1 VDGYVDEPTCL
12 GVPPYLSTYPRYIAG
27 AIWQHSPKTDIIYQ
41 TIDSVR
47 ESFADA
53 IDLWSTS
60 DILILVAGMV
70 VPGKYIGGTPISVRE
85 TKELFSHQDLTAVPK
100 LLAGPWAKFGCGIE
114 GGRAAVSPEEL
125 SPPFDYLV
133 KGDTGLV
140 IAALANS
147 GWNFT
152 DTDFTMK
159 GDISNTGELTVRGA
173 RLVNQASG
181 FKRGY
186 IICEIETYR
195 GCPRYLTGG
204 CSFCT
209 EPLYGEPNQRPA
221 VQVAKEIE
229 ALYAQGVRAFRIG
242 KQADLFVYG
251 SPEMGEEEF
260 PTPNPAAVADLF
272 SKIRAVGPEIE
283 TLHIDN
289 VNPGTLARHPTESR
303 SVAKEIMQYHTVGD
317 VAAFGVESLDPVVIK
332 KNNLKATPNQVLD
345 AIKLLNEV
353 GAKREG
359 RSLPH
364 LLPGINL
371 VYGLPGERDQTL
383 EHNLQFLLGILEE
396 NLLVRRINIRQM
408 IGFQDTRATQGS
420 AGGVKRNQFFRH
432 KKRVRNLVD
441 VKMLEK
447 VAPKGTV
454 IGLVYLDKYQGKSLL
469 YRPLGTYP
477 LLCHMSNGVKPLD
490 RIEVMVVDHGPRSV
504 SVIPYPFQ
512 INNASMSQLE
522 SIPGMG
528 SKRAARVKIN
538 APFSNVAELESIM
551 EFDIPD
557 WLRES
562 IDFNES

>member
-1 VDGYVDEPTCL
+1 MDEPTCL

-41 TIDSVR
+41 TIDAVR
-47 ESFADA
+47 GSFADA

-60 DILILVAGMV
+60 DMVILVAGMV

-85 TKELFSHQDLTAVPK
+85 TKQLFSHQNLAEIPK
-100 LLAGPWAKFGCGIE
+100 LLAGPWAKYGCGIE
-114 GGRAAVSPEEL
+114 GGRVAVSPDEL

-140 IAALANS
+140 VAALASS
-147 GWNFT
+147 GWKFS
-152 DTDFTMK
+152 DIDFSMR
-159 GDISNTGELTVRGA
+159 GDICNTEELTTRGA
-173 RLVNQASG
+173 RLVNQAPG
-181 FKRGY
+181 FRRGY

-195 GCPRYLTGG
+195 GCSRYLTGG

-221 VQVAKEIE
+221 RQIISEIE
-229 ALYAQGVRAFRIG
+229 ALYNQGVRAFRIG

-251 SPEMGEEEF
+251 SPEMGDEEF
-260 PTPNPAAVADLF
+260 PTPNPSAVADLF
-272 SKIRAVGPEIE
+272 SKIREVGPEME

-289 VNPGTLARHPTESR
+289 VNPGTLARHPSESK
-303 SVAKEIMQYHTVGD
+303 SVAKEIMKYHTVGD
-317 VAAFGVESLDPVVIK
+317 VAAFGVESFDPDVVR
-332 KNNLKATPNQVLD
+332 KNNLKATPDQVLD

-371 VYGLPGERDQTL
+371 VYGLPGESERTL
-383 EHNLQFLLGILEE
+383 EHNLKHLLEILEE

-408 IGFQDTRATQGS
+408 IGFEDTRANDGS
-420 AGGVKRNQFFRH
+420 KGGVKRNQFFRH
-432 KKRVRNLVD
+432 KKQVRNLVD
-441 VKMLEK
+441 VKMLKK
-447 VAPKGTV
+447 VAPRGTV
-454 IGLVYLDKYQGKSLL
+454 IGSVYLDKYQGKSLL

-477 LLCHMSNGVKPLD
+477 LLCHMSNGIKPLD
-490 RIEVMVVDHGPRSV
+490 RIDVMVIDHGPRSV
-504 SVIPYPFQ
+504 SVIPHPFR
-512 INNASMSQLE
+512 INNTSMSQLE

-528 SKRAARVKIN
+528 SKRAARIKIN
-538 APFSNVAELESIM
+538 APFSNVTEIENVM
-551 EFDIPD
+551 EFEIPD

-562 IDFNES
+562 IDFSKS